1 MAARLGVIPCFSH
14 PWCAETGSGRRV
26 SCLRS
31 GRPGRRSHPRGSA
44 ASGLGDRAAR
54 ATWRKTARAAGG
66 QTRGTAVS
74 GDSALLT
81 RAWLTWDMP
90 TRALLTQALLL
101 ARPALTR
108 TLLPGHRTVRAQTTR
123 PRP

>member
-1 MAARLGVIPCFSH
+1 MAARLGVIPCLSH
-14 PWCAETGSGRRV
+14 LWYAETGRGR
-26 SCLRS
+26 
-31 GRPGRRSHPRGSA
+31 RGSA

-66 QTRGTAVS
+66 QTRGAAVP
-74 GDSALLT
+74 GASALLT
-81 RAWLTWDMP
+81 RTWLTCDMP
-90 TRALLTQALLL
+90 ARALLTQALLL

-108 TLLPGHRTVRAQTTR
+108 TLRPGRRTVRAQTAR

>member
-1 MAARLGVIPCFSH
+1 MPFPPLVCRDGD
-14 PWCAETGSGRRV
+14 TDG
-26 SCLRS
+26 
-31 GRPGRRSHPRGSA
+31 GSA

-54 ATWRKTARAAGG
+54 ATWRKTARIGGG
-66 QTRGTAVS
+66 QTRGAAVP
-74 GDSALLT
+74 GASALLT